1 MILPPGRPSGRSGVW
16 IRGDRRLR
24 RRAAAL
30 GSVAALGLL
39 AACGAKPSGQKGGAN
54 AAVTVGYVVVQPTR
68 IPMTNELSGR
78 VGAYQSS
85 DVRPQVSGLI
95 EKRLFVEGSRVTR
108 GQPLYEIDPSLYRAA
123 VNQAQA
129 NVQSAQ
135 ANLAAAQALADR
147 YRPLAAIEAVS
158 QQDYANAAAAAG
170 QAKAAVAQTQA
181 ALDTARINLK
191 FTTVPAPI
199 SGQIGRSLYTVGA
212 LVTTSQANPLA
223 TIQQLDPM
231 FVDLQQSSGELLA
244 LRRSLAS
251 GGLSPGSAA
260 VRLTLED
267 GSAYDQ
273 VGTVEFSEAVVD
285 PSTGTV
291 TLRARIANPRGVL
304 LPGMFVR
311 ASFVQ
316 SVDAAAFLVPQP
328 AVSRDPKG
336 QATVYLVGPGD
347 KAVQRTVTASRTQ
360 GAFWVVTQGLGP
372 GDKVITQGLANV
384 LPNKP
389 LRPVPASAP
398 ERIQPP
404 SGHGHG
410 APGKGPAAGGG

>member
-1 MILPPGRPSGRSGVW
+1 VLT
-16 IRGDRRLR
+16 RGDRRLR
-24 RRAAAL
+24 RKAARSWGA
-30 GSVAALGLL
+30 VAALSLL
-39 AACGAKPSGQKGGAN
+39 AACGARPGAHKGGGGAN
-54 AAVTVGYVVVQPTR
+54 GPVAVGYVVVQPTR
-68 IPMTNELSGR
+68 VDLTNELSGR

-85 DVRPQVSGLI
+85 EVRPQVSGVI
-95 EKRLFVEGSRVTR
+95 QKRLFAEGSLVRQ
-108 GQPLYEIDPSLYRAA
+108 GQPLYQIDPSLYRAA

-129 NVQSAQ
+129 NVESAQ

-170 QAKAAVAQTQA
+170 QAKAAVAQTRA
-181 ALDTARINLK
+181 ALDTARINLR

-199 SGQIGRSLYTVGA
+199 GGRIGRSLSTVGA
-212 LVTTSQANPLA
+212 LVTTSQADPLA

-231 FVDLQQSSGELLA
+231 FVDIQQSSGELLA

-251 GGLSPGSAA
+251 GGLAPGRAA

-267 GSAYDQ
+267 GSLYDQ
-273 VGTVEFSEAVVD
+273 SGSVEFSEAVVD
-285 PSTGTV
+285 PATGTV
-291 TLRARIANPRGVL
+291 TLRARIANPAGVL

-316 SVDAAAFLVPQP
+316 AVDTAAFLVPQA

-336 QATVYLVGPGD
+336 QATVYTVGPGNR
-347 KAVQRTVTASRTQ
+347 AVHRTVTADRTQ
-360 GAFWVVTQGLGP
+360 GAFWVVTRGLSP
-372 GDKVITQGLANV
+372 GDRIITQGLANIT
-384 LPNKP
+384 PDTP

-398 ERIQPP
+398 QRIEAP
-404 SGHGHG
+404 SGKNRQ
-410 APGKGPAAGGG
+410 GKGAGAAKGAGAGGG